1 MHAHELEGLLRAIEA
16 FKGVEVTPISSL
28 APWHVIL
35 SGTVFLY
42 GKPHFYETELNLQQ
56 FNGPQDVERLV
67 RCLFAAFDKA
77 EGGGP
82 LDDLPGA

>member
-1 MHAHELEGLLRAIEA
+1 MHAHELESFLRSIEA
-16 FKGVEVTPISSL
+16 FRGVTITPMSDL
-28 APWHVIL
+28 APWHVVL

-56 FNGPQDVERLV
+56 FNGAEDVERLV
-67 RCLFAAFDKA
+67 RCLFAAFEKA

-82 LDDLPGA
+82 LDDTPGA